1 MGDEEDGLARGLSDG
16 VELFLKGDAGLGVNR
31 GERLIHQHHL
41 GVGSQSAR
49 HRHPLLHATGEL
61 MGILPLESTQPHQLD
76 KTPNDS
82 GSLFF
87 RYALNFQAMGDVLLH
102 RTPRHD
108 GELLK
113 DHAAIRSRSGYFTAV
128 EQYRPACFWEEPSQ
142 YVQQGCLA
150 ASAWADHRQ
159 KLPIFYLEIN
169 TVQRHHALSGERI
182 DVLVPQSPN
191 RNFRRHIVRF
201 LLLSVRQNDFRK
213 IYPAK
218 PPSTQRKTHC
228 HFDRREKSFSY
239 RSQSL
244 VMTGAGHALHE

>member
-1 MGDEEDGLARGLSDG
+1 MRDEEDGLARGLGNG
-16 VELFLKGDAGLGVNR
+16 VELFLKGDAGLGVDR
-31 GERLIHQHHL
+31 GEGLIHQHHL
-41 GVGSQSAR
+41 RVGSQSAC
-49 HRHPLLHATGEL
+49 HRHPLFHAAGEL
-61 MGILPLESTQPHQLD
+61 MGILQLESAKSHQLD

-82 GSLFF
+82 GSLFS

-102 RTPRHD
+102 RAPRHD

-159 KLPIFYLEIN
+159 KLPVFYLEIN
-169 TVQRHHALSGERI
+169 TVQRHHALPGERI

-191 RNFRRHIVRF
+191 RNFRCHIVRF
-201 LLLSVRQNDFRK
+201 LAFKMFNRMTFRTFIAPRRQARKERLIFISPNLSALASLRESQVFLIPLFRLG
-213 IYPAK
+213 
-218 PPSTQRKTHC
+218 S
-228 HFDRREKSFSY
+228 
-239 RSQSL
+239 
-244 VMTGAGHALHE
+244 